1 MGTRIQLHEK
11 LLALFGSNRVYYQP
25 PPTIK
30 MAYPAIVYNFDGIYE
45 NPANDK
51 RYITENRYI
60 VTFIHKDPDVS
71 YSEEMYAA
79 FPMCSFDRRFVS
91 DNLYHD
97 VYTLYY

>member
-11 LLALFGSNRVYYQP
+11 LLALFGSNHVYFQP

-30 MAYPAIVYNFDGIYE
+30 MSYPAIVYKFDGIYE
-45 NPANDK
+45 RPANN
-51 RYITENRYI
+51 RMYIAENGYT
-60 VTFIHKDPDVS
+60 VTFIHKDPDVT
-71 YSEEMYAA
+71 YSEDMYAA
-79 FPMCSFDRRFVS
+79 FAMCSFDRRFVS

>member
-11 LLALFGSNRVYYQP
+11 LLALFGSNHVYFQP

-30 MAYPAIVYNFDGIYE
+30 MSYPAIVYNLDGIYE
-45 NPANDK
+45 RPANNKMYVAEK
-51 RYITENRYI
+51 RYT
-60 VTFIHKDPDVS
+60 VTFIHKDPDVD
-71 YSEEMYAA
+71 YSDDMYSA
-79 FPMCSFDRRFVS
+79 FSMCSFDRRFVS

>member
-11 LLALFGSNRVYYQP
+11 LLALFGSNRVYFQP
-25 PPTIK
+25 PPTIE
-30 MAYPAIVYNFDGIYE
+30 MSYPAIVYNLDGIYTRA
-45 NPANDK
+45 ANNGKYVKED
-51 RYITENRYI
+51 RYI
-60 VTFIHKDPDVS
+60 VTFIHKDPDIN
-71 YSEEMYAA
+71 YSDEMFAI